1 MNAIQEISLKL
12 QLGIDPSYQVPPKA
26 LRRMWCRVTEERFG
40 PDWKSRKDGPCLFK
54 TAQMAAMRR
63 MD

>member
-12 QLGIDPSYQVPPKA
+12 QLGIDPSSNISSKD
-26 LRRMWCRVTEERFG
+26 LRSMWCRATEDRFG
-40 PDWKSRKDGPCLFK
+40 SDWRASKDSPCLYK

-63 MD
+63 MA

>member
-12 QLGIDPSYQVPPKA
+12 QLGIDPSYEIPPKE
-26 LRRMWCRVTEERFG
+26 LRRLWYRASEEKFG
-40 PDWKSRKDGPCLFK
+40 PDWKARKDAPCLFK